1 MMVWLRSLRAPLCV
15 CVLGSLFLVLLFR
28 LAGPP
33 LQDDHKALLEET
45 RKWRAELDLL
55 KLNLERH
62 KDKDK
67 EKDKELKLE
76 AKLEPKLEP
85 KLESRPEPEPD
96 LETLLRSNEDENWA
110 HGPECAPY
118 PRYENLEFHSPHF
131 QKTQHGNL
139 TYYLY
144 GAYYDRRPRVA
155 ELVILAMITTC
166 TDNHPPTYC
175 QMWFEGETLPELVP
189 LHESKLAWFPQ
200 WGQGEGVPFPTLLT
214 FQMQSPRQPQL
225 VALVFGNG
233 CAVPQNA
240 LKVIQPPVLEEE
252 RVKAQPRLRTGICV
266 KYLRF
271 PDVDISERLVEWLE
285 LMRLLGAGKIRAFDI
300 GQLHPNISRTLAYYT
315 RPEDGLLE
323 LRPYQMLPTFD
334 GKTELCRQLN
344 EVLLYNDCL
353 YRSLYEFDY
362 VAVMDV
368 DEVIMPLG
376 RQRSWPDLLEELEA
390 ADVNCS
396 ARCGYCFSNV
406 YFPKELAPDPKMES
420 CFYMLAHV
428 TRVAEHLDPALAAK
442 CLHNTAYSTVMHN
455 HFAIQWRESCGPQH
469 VDVEMGQMQHYRH
482 VDILETL
489 VKPPPKLD
497 DNIRRFQKQ
506 LMRNVRAVH
515 RQLGWPGAT

>member
-1 MMVWLRSLRAPLCV
+1 MMVCSRLRSLRTTLCV
-15 CVLGSLFLVLLFR
+15 CILGSLFLVLLFR
-28 LAGPP
+28 LVEPP
-33 LQDDHKALLEET
+33 LQDDHKALIEET

-55 KLNLERH
+55 QQQRQLNLE
-62 KDKDK
+62 K
-67 EKDKELKLE
+67 EKQPP
-76 AKLEPKLEP
+76 EPK
-85 KLESRPEPEPD
+85 PEPEMD
-96 LETLLRSNEDENWA
+96 LEALLRSNEEENWA
-110 HGPECAPY
+110 HGRECAPY
-118 PRYENLEFHSPHF
+118 PRYENLEFHSPYF
-131 QKTQHGNL
+131 QKVQHENI

-155 ELVILAMITTC
+155 ELMILAMITTC
-166 TDNHPPTYC
+166 TDSYPQMYC
-175 QMWFEGETLPELVP
+175 QMWFEGETQPELVP
-189 LHESKLAWFPQ
+189 VYETKLAWYPQ
-200 WGQGEGVPFPTLLT
+200 WGQGDGVPFPTLLT
-214 FQMQSPRQPQL
+214 FQMQSSRQPQL
-225 VALVFGNG
+225 VSLVFGDG

-240 LKVIQPPVLEEE
+240 LKVIQPPVLEQEE
-252 RVKAQPRLRTGICV
+252 RKAQPHLRTGVCV

-285 LMRLLGAGKIRAFDI
+285 LMRLLGAGRIRAYDI
-300 GQLHPNISRTLAYYT
+300 DQLHPNVSRTLAHYT

-323 LRPYQMLPTFD
+323 LRPYQLLMPPLE
-334 GKTELCRQLN
+334 GKQDLLRMLN
-344 EVLLYNDCL
+344 EVVLYNDCL

-362 VAVMDV
+362 VAVVDV

-376 RQRSWPDLLEELEA
+376 RLRTWPDLLEELEA

-428 TRVAEHLDPALAAK
+428 TRVAEHLDPGLATK
-442 CLHNTAYSTVMHN
+442 CLHNTAYATVMHN

-469 VDVEMGQMQHYRH
+469 VDVEVGQMQHYRH
-482 VDILETL
+482 VDIPETL
-489 VKPPPKLD
+489 VNPPPKLD

-506 LMRNVRAVH
+506 LIRNVRAVH